1 MPCKF
6 APLVGGFCAE
16 PKSGEPR
23 LRHDGT
29 ETLGHGW
36 FEILLTVRVSCV
48 CAGTLSVLW
57 FAVVVFFFFS
67 VFEVS
72 LLFLRMR
79 RSRAW
84 PLPLKSSSC
93 LSSLF
98 VLGIW
103 CVSQYSYRDAVGT
116 SRPGLP
122 RGLDKV
128 PSNGCSH
135 QARSSSKSS
144 KPPSVFFWCDLPSSL
159 FTSLPRKSPSPVQL
173 QKKSMPSD

>member
-1 MPCKF
+1 MTRKGTTEKAKPSKGLRSHSQEFLAFPAELAAQLARAGMSQAMPCKF
-6 APLVGGFCAE
+6 APLAGGFCAE

-48 CAGTLSVLW
+48 CAGTLWVLR
-57 FAVVVFFFFS
+57 FAVVVFFFS

-84 PLPLKSSSC
+84 PLSQIQFLF
-93 LSSLF
+93 LSLSLSLF
-98 VLGIW
+98 VYG
-103 CVSQYSYRDAVGT
+103 V
-116 SRPGLP
+116 
-122 RGLDKV
+122 
-128 PSNGCSH
+128 
-135 QARSSSKSS
+135 
-144 KPPSVFFWCDLPSSL
+144 
-159 FTSLPRKSPSPVQL
+159 
-173 QKKSMPSD
+173 